1 MIFRHPAKKLID
13 FLFQIA
19 FARSE
24 IFQKQRREI
33 RGGSQAISCRHQWVY
48 LIYLLQH
55 HTFLTFCTG
64 WFSIYFLLRENEN
77 DLKFA
82 TNVANALGN
91 VLLTHSKIIT
101 AGLEA
106 FPTG

>member
-1 MIFRHPAKKLID
+1 MGLSYLSSITSH
-13 FLFQIA
+13 FLNVLHWMVFDL
-19 FARSE
+19 F
-24 IFQKQRREI
+24 F
-33 RGGSQAISCRHQWVY
+33 
-48 LIYLLQH
+48 
-55 HTFLTFCTG
+55 
-64 WFSIYFLLRENEN
+64 LRENEN

-82 TNVANALGN
+82 TNVANASGN